1 MTEVRAMK
9 NTEKNSRAAKKA
21 RKLYHL
27 DGENVVFVYEHAAKQ
42 EASESALI
50 RSAVPKMQKDSGAAP
65 FLALVGTVDT
75 GSDGSVRHD
84 EIIYEYE

>member
-1 MTEVRAMK
+1 MK
-9 NTEKNSRAAKKA
+9 NTKKNSRAAKKV

-27 DGENVVFVYEHAAKQ
+27 DGEDVVFIYEHAAKQ

-50 RSAVPKMQKDSGAAP
+50 RSAARKMQKDSGADP

-75 GSDGSVRHD
+75 GIGGSVRHD